1 MLVVNSLIPLAEK
14 QLTKERDIQTRPPR
28 TDSTLLNIMVRR
40 PDPAIRSINK
50 MNTPMKVMIIS
61 YSNLSTFSCQ
71 LLHVNFLAD

>member
-14 QLTKERDIQTRPPR
+14 QLTKERDIRTRPPR

-71 LLHVNFLAD
+71 LLHVNFLVD